1 MTGILVIAM
10 PIPIIVNNFT
20 RHYQRLKPVSKYWEE
35 SQNREKF
42 APKVRRA
49 TIGLFKLS
57 DLSSFQELQNG
68 IDVSRG
74 MSTGSVLYNG
84 NFKSCTSDKDKEP
97 DSDHK

>member
-35 SQNREKF
+35 FQDREKF
-42 APKVRRA
+42 APKVRRP

-57 DLSSFQELQNG
+57 DFSTFQDLQDG
-68 IDVSRG
+68 TDVSRS
-74 MSTGSVLYNG
+74 MSTGSVLYDG
-84 NFKSCTSDKDKEP
+84 NFKSCTSDEDKEP
-97 DSDHK
+97 ESGLK